1 MCLILKT
8 HESKNKAWGEGWGH
22 FLKTEAEPSNHLLGL
37 CQLLWGARAMWIW
50 LGTWSHHCLAGAGWN
65 PLDAKECRLCQIV
78 LIFGM
83 PRNDIRDAKKQH
95 ITHGRCLHSEP
106 KWILPLWVQDLE
118 IDSPSKR
125 HQKIQKCKFVHSG
138 FVEALKF

>member
-1 MCLILKT
+1 L
-8 HESKNKAWGEGWGH
+8 EP
-22 FLKTEAEPSNHLLGL
+22 EAT
-37 CQLLWGARAMWIW
+37 IVW
-50 LGTWSHHCLAGAGWN
+50 LVLAGTPW
-65 PLDAKECRLCQIV
+65 
-78 LIFGM
+78 M

-95 ITHGRCLHSEP
+95 ITHGRELILFVG
-106 KWILPLWVQDLE
+106 ILPLWVQDLE